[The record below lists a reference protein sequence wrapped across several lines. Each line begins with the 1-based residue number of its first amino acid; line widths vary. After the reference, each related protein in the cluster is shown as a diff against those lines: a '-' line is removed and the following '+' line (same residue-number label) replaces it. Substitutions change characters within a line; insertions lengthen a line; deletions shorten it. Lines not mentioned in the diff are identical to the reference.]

1 MQEYWLSAKE
11 LGQILDTSYRNIENW
26 AANNRISQ
34 NSEGKYGL
42 TSAYRYKLQ
51 EVESQLV
58 KAKEKIA
65 NLEAAEDEEIGLI
78 KIRKLKAETD
88 KEEAIAR
95 IKNLEA
101 DEKAGKLV
109 DADEVLLA
117 WQNYIAATRAKFLA
131 LPAKLALELSGLESP
146 AEIQERLTTAVDEGL
161 RELVI

>member
-1 MQEYWLSAKE
+1 MQEYWVTAKK
-11 LGQILDTSYRNIENW
+11 LGEILDTSYRNIENW
-26 AANNRISQ
+26 AANNRILQ

-42 TSAYRYKLQ
+42 ISAYKYKL
-51 EVESQLV
+51 EDAELQLV

-78 KIRKLKAETD
+78 KVRKLKAETD
-88 KEEAIAR
+88 KEEALAR

-109 DADEVLLA
+109 DAEEVLLA
-117 WQNYIAATRAKFLA
+117 WQNYIAASRAKFLA
-131 LPAKLALELSGLESP
+131 LPAKLALELSGMDDPSS
-146 AEIQERLTTAVDEGL
+146 IQGRLTEAVDEGL